1 MASIKQSEYEAL
13 ASFRYSLRQF
23 LRFSEDAALELGLTP
38 HQHQALLAIKGFPSG
53 QRITIGELAKR
64 LQTRHNSAVELVNRL
79 VAEKLVTREISK
91 QDHRQVYV
99 TLTEHGSNLLEQL
112 SAVHKQELQ
121 RISPQLNQLLE
132 ILSNDK

>member
-23 LRFSEDAALELGLTP
+23 LRFSEDAARELGLTP

>member
-23 LRFSEDAALELGLTP
+23 LRFSEDAARELGLTP

-53 QRITIGELAKR
+53 QRIRIGELAKR

-79 VAEKLVTREISK
+79 VAEKLVTREISQ

>member
-23 LRFSEDAALELGLTP
+23 LRFSEDAARELGLTP

-53 QRITIGELAKR
+53 QRIRIGELAKR

>member
-23 LRFSEDAALELGLTP
+23 LRFSEDAARELGLTP
-38 HQHQALLAIKGFPSG
+38 HQHQALLAIKGFPS
-53 QRITIGELAKR
+53 QQHVTIGELAKR

-79 VAEKLVTREISK
+79 AAEKLVTRKNSE

-99 TLTEHGSNLLEQL
+99 TLTERGSNLLEQL

-121 RISPQLNQLLE
+121 RIGPQLNQLLE